1 METVLKKKTFMRPMV
16 GATIAFT
23 LATVPHMA
31 WAVDDVAPADD
42 AQAADIVELD
52 LYNLTDIHGHIER
65 VEKTNKE
72 TQAVSV
78 REAGLAAV
86 QCYLDGVNT
95 QGKNFTFTLLGD
107 NIGAS
112 PFTSGSQKD
121 NPTIEALNEL
131 PVVGSTIGNHELDLG
146 QEVFKKR
153 IDGSAPDEFVKLN
166 FPYLGANVKGMG
178 SYTENG
184 VDTPYLKNYIIAERA
199 GVKIAFIGAIAQD
212 VPFKLSPDTT
222 KGLTF
227 EDPIAEISTLA
238 KSLKA
243 NGQADVVVAML
254 DDDVK
259 NNYPKMPAEVDVLM
273 GGDTHVPY
281 EFDHVD
287 SAVTLTSANPR
298 LAGIASGSYTD
309 NLGLV
314 RLQFDKT
321 AKKVLSADSI
331 LIPAGDVVG
340 GSAADCLTNS
350 TAGAVV
356 AKAKEAAKAAGNV
369 EVVSGVTAQWRRGV
383 FLKPGEDTPGP
394 GSNRGVE
401 STLGNLVADAIHD
414 QVTVDGKTP
423 VDFGV
428 VNAGGLRADLI
439 PDNGVLTYADTF
451 KALPFSNELG
461 YSPMTGAQFKQ
472 ALENQWK
479 ENLNSQNSRPMLR
492 LGTSSNLTY
501 TYDPSRPMNERITS
515 ILLNGEPMDMAKTYN
530 VGSMTFV
537 LQGGDGYFEKG
548 LPVTTFGQL
557 DRDGFN
563 AYLKKVTGP
572 ELKSATL
579 KRGVGITL
587 PDAEILN
594 NDFSIALRG
603 LSFTEGEGISP
614 KVTVN
619 LGSASQTVDV
629 DNNLLEANA
638 ENAQSVI
645 TTDGAGQATAMFTI
659 VEVCGDKTG
668 MQAFPVT
675 AANEFG
681 QLIKAESN
689 LTVNVDCGMPIIGGE
704 DTNTDDDHAN
714 TPGNSHGTSADDNK
728 ANDEMKTKPSQPQ
741 VVDTLAKTGVSLD
754 IVALALL
761 AMLAGVAGVAISRR
775 QAR

>member
-1 METVLKKKTFMRPMV
+1 MKKTFMRPLT

-23 LATVPHMA
+23 LATVPSLA
-31 WAVDDVAPADD
+31 WAEDTPAVP
-42 AQAADIVELD
+42 AADPTDIVELD

-65 VEKTNKE
+65 LEKTDKVTNKV
-72 TQAVSV
+72 TV

-86 QCYLDGVNT
+86 QCYLDGVEKKTPNY
-95 QGKNFTFTLLGD
+95 TFTLLGD

-112 PFTSGSQKD
+112 PYTSGSQKD
-121 NPTIEALNEL
+121 NPTIAALNEL

-146 QEVFKKR
+146 QPVFKQR
-153 IDGSAPDEFVKLN
+153 VDGSAPEDFVKVG

-178 SYTENG
+178 SYMDNG
-184 VDTPYLKNYIIAERA
+184 VETPYLKNYAIAERN

-212 VPFKLSPDTT
+212 VPYKLSPDTT

-227 EDPIAEISTLA
+227 EDPIAEIATLA
-238 KSLKA
+238 KTLKA
-243 NGQADVVVAML
+243 DGTADIVVAML

-281 EFDHVD
+281 EFDHVN
-287 SAVTLTSANPR
+287 STVKLESENPL
-298 LAGIASGSYTD
+298 LAGVASGSYTD

-314 RLQFDKT
+314 RLQYDKT
-321 AKKVLSADSI
+321 AKKVVTADSI
-331 LIPAGDVVG
+331 LIPAGEIVAG
-340 GSAADCLTNS
+340 ADAGCLASS

-356 AKAKEAAKAAGNV
+356 EKAKKAAEVAGKV
-369 EVVSGVTAQWRRGV
+369 EIVSGVTTEWRRGV
-383 FLKPGEDTPGP
+383 FLEPGKDVPGP

-401 STLGNLVADAIHD
+401 STLGNLVADAIHSE
-414 QVTVDGKTP
+414 VTIDGKTP

-428 VNAGGLRADLI
+428 VNAGGLRADLV
-439 PDNGVLTYADTF
+439 PENGVLTYANTY

-515 ILLNGEPMDMAKTYN
+515 ILLNGEPMDMDKTYN

-563 AYLKKVTGP
+563 NYLKKVTGP
-572 ELKSATL
+572 KLTSSML
-579 KRGVGITL
+579 KRGVGMTL
-587 PDAEILN
+587 PEAEVASGE
-594 NDFSIALRG
+594 FPVALRG
-603 LSFTEGEGISP
+603 LSFTEGAG
-614 KVTVN
+614 KAANVTVN
-619 LGSASQTVDV
+619 IGSATKTVDV
-629 DNNLLEANA
+629 NNDLLEPNA
-638 ENAQSVI
+638 ESHKSVI
-645 TTDGAGQATAMFTI
+645 TTDGAGQANAMFPVT
-659 VEVCGDKTG
+659 EVCGDKSG
-668 MQAFPVT
+668 KHNFPVT
-675 AANEFG
+675 VENEFG
-681 QLIKAESN
+681 QLVKTESG
-689 LTVNVDCGMPIIGGE
+689 LTVAVDCGGATSDE
-704 DTNTDDDHAN
+704 DKDKSDQ
-714 TPGNSHGTSADDNK
+714 GNSDQGNPDQGNPDQGKSDNG
-728 ANDEMKTKPSQPQ
+728 KTKPTQPQ
-741 VVDTLAKTGVSLD
+741 KVKNLAKTGAE
-754 IVALALL
+754 INFAGFALL
-761 AMLAGVAGVAISRR
+761 AMLVGVAGVAFSRR
-775 QAR
+775 EAR